1 MKSGVYVRAKTSDD
15 RWATIDAIDLSD
27 KSFRLFVLQKLSEAG
42 IVAQLSGDAEG
53 WVGNL
58 ETPLTKVETEYQ

>member
-1 MKSGVYVRAKTSDD
+1 MKSGVYVRARTSDD

-42 IVAQLSGDAEG
+42 IVAQLSGETEG

-58 ETPLTKVETEYQ
+58 ETPLTKVEAEYQ